1 MRLMHAGDT
10 AHCRT
15 MIAVSSQHALLLLV
29 LLAPCV
35 GRPQAAAELPSDAE
49 LERSGAVI
57 GNVIIDN
64 LNIFDLSDPQ
74 DDTKLFRLADR
85 LHARTREQV
94 VRWQLLFVSGDKYS
108 RRVLEESERLL
119 RQASY
124 FYDASIRPVAYHDG
138 RVDVLVKT
146 RDVWTLDPGFSYSRS
161 GGTNST
167 NFQVQELNAF
177 GYGAD
182 VTAGRASNV
191 DRTQTQLGVQDNN
204 VYGSRIAVQALYSDN
219 SDGYQRDLLVD
230 RFFYA
235 LDSRWTGGVA
245 TTNDLRVD
253 SLYDRGDV
261 IDQFQE
267 HDRFARVYSGW
278 SAGLHNGWVSRWT
291 LGLTSDDRQFETAP
305 AWTGVTLVPGD
316 RKLVYP
322 WLQYELVEDEYAKY
336 HNYNEIER
344 TEDFYLGTHLSA
356 QVGRAEPAF
365 GANLAAWVFAATAG
379 YGFASS
385 HRETLIVSSTLT
397 GRIENG
403 TPENA
408 VLAGSFHYYH
418 KQSESLL
425 FYAGIDAA
433 AGRNLDLDNQIL
445 LGGDNGLRGYPL
457 RYQDGT
463 SRALVTFEER
473 YFTDWYPLRLF
484 RVGAAAFMDV
494 GRTWGTAPL
503 AVPGL
508 GILRDLG
515 FGLRLGNSR
524 SGLGNVIHVDLA
536 FPLDGD
542 ATIHRVQILV
552 VTKATF

>member
-1 MRLMHAGDT
+1 
-10 AHCRT
+10 
-15 MIAVSSQHALLLLV
+15 
-29 LLAPCV
+29 
-35 GRPQAAAELPSDAE
+35 
-49 LERSGAVI
+49 
-57 GNVIIDN
+57 
-64 LNIFDLSDPQ
+64 
-74 DDTKLFRLADR
+74 
-85 LHARTREQV
+85 
-94 VRWQLLFVSGDKYS
+94 
-108 RRVLEESERLL
+108 
-119 RQASY
+119 
-124 FYDASIRPVAYHDG
+124 
-138 RVDVLVKT
+138 
-146 RDVWTLDPGFSYSRS
+146 LDPGFSYARS
-161 GGTNST
+161 GGSNST
-167 NFQVQELNAF
+167 SFQVQELNAF
-177 GYGAD
+177 GYGAA

-204 VYGSRIAVQALYSDN
+204 VYGSRVAVQALYSDN
-219 SDGYQRDLLVD
+219 SDGYQRDLFID

-235 LDSRWTGGVA
+235 LDSRSTGGVA
-245 TTNDLRVD
+245 ATNDLRVD
-253 SLYDRGDV
+253 SLYDRGDI

-267 HDRFARVYSGW
+267 HDHFARVYGGW
-278 SAGLHNGWVSRWT
+278 SAGLRNGWVSRWT
-291 LGLTSDDRQFETAP
+291 VGLTSDDRQFEAAP
-305 AWTGVTLVPGD
+305 TWTGTTLVPGD

-356 QVGRAEPAF
+356 QVGRSTLAF
-365 GANLAAWVFAATAG
+365 GANLPAWVYSAAAG
-379 YGFASS
+379 YGFAST
-385 HRETLIVSSTLT
+385 HGETLIVSSTLT
-397 GRIENG
+397 GRVENG
-403 TPENA
+403 KSENS
-408 VLAGSFHYYH
+408 VLAGSFHYYL
-418 KQSESLL
+418 KQSEPLL

-445 LGGDNGLRGYPL
+445 LRGDNGLRGYPL

-463 SRALVTFEER
+463 SRALVTIEER
-473 YFTDWYPLRLF
+473 YYTDWYPFRLF

-494 GRTWGTAPL
+494 GRTWGNAPL

-542 ATIHRVQILV
+542 VTIHRVQFLV